1 MFEGVPLVAG
11 LAGATYA
18 AWRSYV
24 AARSALLPL
33 VREGDPTR
41 TLIEETRPVHARS
54 RVRIAARNVAV
65 SLGWLVV
72 AMYGL
77 FLASAAMALEGRVV
91 TGP

>member
-1 MFEGVPLVAG
+1 VFEGVPLVAG

-41 TLIEETRPVHARS
+41 TLIEETQPVYTRS
-54 RVRIAARNVAV
+54 RVRIAVRNVAV

-72 AMYGL
+72 ALYGL
-77 FLASAAMALEGRVV
+77 FLASAMALQGRVV

>member
-11 LAGATYA
+11 LAAATYA

-24 AARSALLPL
+24 AARSAIAPL
-33 VREGDPTR
+33 IREGDPTR
-41 TLIEETRPVHARS
+41 TLIEGTRPVYTRS
-54 RVRIAARNVAV
+54 RVRIAVRNVAV

-77 FLASAAMALEGRVV
+77 FLASAGMALQGRV
-91 TGP
+91 GAAP